1 MNKNLFKHILDF
13 GFKEKWMGLMV
24 IKGKSVMVY
33 GKKDKENKD
42 LNLLGNLK
50 YIIKKE
56 LVCLKKILY

>member
-1 MNKNLFKHILDF
+1 
-13 GFKEKWMGLMV
+13 MGLMV

-56 LVCLKKILY
+56 LVCLKINFVLMIVPQIVKLI

>member
-1 MNKNLFKHILDF
+1 
-13 GFKEKWMGLMV
+13 
-24 IKGKSVMVY
+24 MVY

-56 LVCLKKILY
+56 LVCLKKNFILMIVPQIVKLI